1 MENPGVCLTDFDGR
15 SWRLFCRR
23 CDSLPNPS
31 LVYFF
36 RLTDFG
42 VTSVVIS
49 DTCFSVSI
57 ERDFVTVNIGMSYIT
72 FPVSELPT
80 IEAFQADLAHFLV
93 AA

>member
-1 MENPGVCLTDFDGR
+1 MESPGIRLTDFDGR
-15 SWRLFCRR
+15 SWHLFCRP
-23 CDSLPNPS
+23 CDAMPNPS

-36 RLTDFG
+36 RLSDFG
-42 VTSVVIS
+42 TTSVIIS
-49 DTCFSVSI
+49 DTCFSVSN
-57 ERDFVTVNIGMSYIT
+57 EGDFITVNIGMSYIT